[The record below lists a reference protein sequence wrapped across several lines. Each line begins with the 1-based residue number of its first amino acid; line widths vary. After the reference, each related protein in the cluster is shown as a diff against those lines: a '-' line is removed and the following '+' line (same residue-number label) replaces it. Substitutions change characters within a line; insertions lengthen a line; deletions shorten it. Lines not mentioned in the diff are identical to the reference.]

1 MTPVSGA
8 LASANNEED
17 LMIRKSLWFLAIACV
32 YTVALGQSAHAFPTP
47 PVPEI
52 DPGSFGSAAALLL
65 GSLALVERH
74 ARRLLIKD

>member
-1 MTPVSGA
+1 
-8 LASANNEED
+8 
-17 LMIRKSLWFLAIACV
+17 MIRKSLWFLAIACV
-32 YTVALGQSAHAFPTP
+32 YTIALGSSAQAFPQFP

-74 ARRLLIKD
+74 ARRLIK

>member
-8 LASANNEED
+8 LVSANNEED
-17 LMIRKSLWFLAIACV
+17 LMIRKSLWFLAIACF
-32 YTVALGQSAHAFPTP
+32 YTIAMGQSAQATP

-52 DPGSFGSAAALLL
+52 DPSSFGSAAALLL

-74 ARRLLIKD
+74 ARRLIK